1 MELRMNEYQI
11 PSQILF
17 NYEELKQELTEKVN
31 VYTSLVYTDEKIK
44 EAKED
49 RANLNKLK
57 KALND
62 ERIRREKEYM
72 APFNAF
78 KSQVNEIIGIIDKP
92 IEVIDRQIKE
102 FENVQKQN
110 KLEEITKFFNSV
122 EHPDWLFLYM
132 IQSDKWTNASTSMKS
147 IQEEIKSKIEQ
158 INKDLVTLS
167 NLPEF
172 GFEATEVYK
181 TSLNINKA
189 VSEAQRMSQIAKA
202 KAEAEAAKARAE
214 EEAKKAAEFVP
225 PVIDEKFQNEAFAAA
240 AQMNPPVEEV
250 REEPVQRQWVSFS
263 ANLSKDD
270 AIALKAFFESRNIEF
285 KRI

>member
-17 NYEELKQELTEKVN
+17 NYEELKQGLTEKVN

-92 IEVIDRQIKE
+92 IEFIDRQIKE

-172 GFEATEVYK
+172 GFEATEAYK
-181 TSLNINKA
+181 DTLDINKA
-189 VSEAQRMSQIAKA
+189 ISEAMRMSEVQK
-202 KAEAEAAKARAE
+202 KK
-214 EEAKKAAEFVP
+214 EEAQKAAEFVP

-250 REEPVQRQWVSFS
+250 KEEPVQRQWVSFS

-270 AIALKAFFESRNIEF
+270 AIALKAFFDIRNIEF

>member
-1 MELRMNEYQI
+1 MELKVKEVTLPEVI
-11 PSQILF
+11 EF
-17 NYEELKQELTEKVN
+17 NYQELKNELEAKVSA
-31 VYTSLVYTDEKIK
+31 YSTMVYTDDQIK
-44 EAKED
+44 EAKAD
-49 RANLNKLK
+49 KANLNKLK

-62 ERIRREKEYM
+62 ERIRREKEYLV
-72 APFNAF
+72 PFNEF
-78 KSQVNEIIGIIDKP
+78 KAKINEIIGIIDKP

-158 INKDLVTLS
+158 INKDIVTLS

-250 REEPVQRQWVSFS
+250 KEEPVQRQWVSFS

>member
-1 MELRMNEYQI
+1 MELKVKEVTLPEVI
-11 PSQILF
+11 EF
-17 NYEELKQELTEKVN
+17 NYQELKNELEAKVSA
-31 VYTSLVYTDEKIK
+31 YSTMVYTDDQIK
-44 EAKED
+44 EAKAD
-49 RANLNKLK
+49 KANLNKLK

-62 ERIRREKEYM
+62 ERIRREKEYLV
-72 APFNAF
+72 PFNEF
-78 KSQVNEIIGIIDKP
+78 KAKINEIIGIIDKP

-102 FENVQKQN
+102 YENVQKQA

-172 GFEATEVYK
+172 GFEATEAYK
-181 TSLNINKA
+181 DTLDINKA
-189 VSEAQRMSQIAKA
+189 ISEAMRMSEVQK
-202 KAEAEAAKARAE
+202 KK
-214 EEAKKAAEFVP
+214 EEAQKAAEFVP

-250 REEPVQRQWVSFS
+250 KEEPVQRQWVSFS

-270 AIALKAFFESRNIEF
+270 AIALKAFFDIRNIEF

>member
-1 MELRMNEYQI
+1 MELKVKEVTLPEVI
-11 PSQILF
+11 EF
-17 NYEELKQELTEKVN
+17 NYQELKNELEAKVSA
-31 VYTSLVYTDEKIK
+31 YSTMVYTDDQIK
-44 EAKED
+44 EAKAD
-49 RANLNKLK
+49 KANLNKLK

-62 ERIRREKEYM
+62 ERIRREKEYLV
-72 APFNAF
+72 PFNEF
-78 KSQVNEIIGIIDKP
+78 KAKINEIIGIIDKP

-102 FENVQKQN
+102 FDNVQKQN

-132 IQSDKWTNASTSMKS
+132 IQSDKWTNASTSMNS

-172 GFEATEVYK
+172 GFEATEAYK
-181 TSLNINKA
+181 DTLDINKA
-189 VSEAQRMSQIAKA
+189 ISEAMRMSEVQK
-202 KAEAEAAKARAE
+202 KK
-214 EEAKKAAEFVP
+214 EEAQKAAEFVP

-250 REEPVQRQWVSFS
+250 KEEPVQRQWLSFS